1 MKFRVATLALTAFW
15 STAAAWPLNVPFDFS
30 KGAIGLEVTIKGAPA
45 YMLLDTGV
53 DPSVIDAARA
63 EALGFKIDRSAASE
77 ATGYGD
83 DTSAEVFPTTV
94 EELTI
99 AGRRFAPV
107 DALAMDMGQLSVRY
121 GRPLDGVLGYSFLK
135 DKIVLIDYPSR
146 TAGILDRP
154 GDALPAVRTC
164 RKHWSVP
171 LRGVQDDSIP
181 VIADFRF
188 GAAAAPVS
196 LDTGSSGGIAL
207 YPRALDLPGL
217 RAALTEAGEGA
228 SIGARGYSKS
238 KKYVLHAPVGLGPF
252 TLPAGQVVTLRKDE
266 GSADTYIANI
276 GNKLYSA
283 LTPKILLDY
292 QHHVVTFYGDC
303 R

>member
-1 MKFRVATLALTAFW
+1 MKFGIVTLTLAAFW
-15 STAAAWPLNVPFDFS
+15 STAAASPLTVPFDFS

-53 DPSVIDAARA
+53 DPSAIDTARA
-63 EALGFKIDRSAASE
+63 EALGFKIDRSAGSE

-83 DTSAEVFPTTV
+83 DKSAEVFPTSIDN
-94 EELTI
+94 LAI

-107 DALAMDMGQLSVRY
+107 EALTMDMGQLSARY
-121 GRPLDGVLGYSFLK
+121 GRPLDGVLGYSFLF
-135 DKIVLIDYPSR
+135 DKIVLIDYPRR
-146 TAGILDRP
+146 TAAILDRP
-154 GDALPAVRTC
+154 GDALPAVQSC
-164 RKHWSVP
+164 RKHWSIA
-171 LRGVQDDSIP
+171 LRGVKDDSIP
-181 VIADFRF
+181 VISDFRF
-188 GAAAAPVS
+188 GAATAPVS

-207 YPRALDLPGL
+207 YQRALDVPGL
-217 RAALTEAGEGA
+217 RAALTANGEGA
-228 SIGARGYSKS
+228 SIGARGYSKT
-238 KKYVLHAPVGLGPF
+238 KKYVLNEPVGFGPF
-252 TLPAGQVVTLRKDE
+252 TLPPGQTVTLRDDE

-276 GNKLYSA
+276 GNRLYSA